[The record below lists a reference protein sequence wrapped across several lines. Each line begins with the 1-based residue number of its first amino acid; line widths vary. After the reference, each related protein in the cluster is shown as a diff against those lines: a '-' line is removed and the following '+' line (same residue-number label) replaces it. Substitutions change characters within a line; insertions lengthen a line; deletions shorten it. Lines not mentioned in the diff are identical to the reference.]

1 MTQVIHNVRDSW
13 SERELYRQPVC
24 VKCSQGIGQIVR
36 FLVKRNGV
44 FIPYGHDSAQSGDLL
59 VCPVCHIEIVQG
71 FSIILGKSVS
81 TQVLGSEYAIL
92 QDVYGELVQSG

>member
-1 MTQVIHNVRDSW
+1 
-13 SERELYRQPVC
+13 
-24 VKCSQGIGQIVR
+24 
-36 FLVKRNGV
+36 VKRNGV

-92 QDVYGELVQSG
+92 QDVHGELVQSG

>member
-1 MTQVIHNVRDSW
+1 MTQVIKSVRDSW
-13 SERELYRQPVC
+13 GERELYKQPVC

-81 TQVLGSEYAIL
+81 EQILDSEYAIL
-92 QDVYGELVQSG
+92 QDVHGELVQSD

>member
-13 SERELYRQPVC
+13 SERELCKQPVC

-71 FSIILGKSVS
+71 FSIVLGKSVS
-81 TQVLGSEYAIL
+81 AQVLGSEYAIL
-92 QDVYGELVQSG
+92 QDVHGELVQRG

>member
-13 SERELYRQPVC
+13 SERELCKQPVC
-24 VKCSQGIGQIVR
+24 VKCSKGIGQIVR

-81 TQVLGSEYAIL
+81 AQVLGSEYAIL
-92 QDVYGELVQSG
+92 

>member
-1 MTQVIHNVRDSW
+1 MTQVRQSVRDSW
-13 SERELYRQPVC
+13 GERELYKHPVC

-81 TQVLGSEYAIL
+81 EQVLDSEYAIF
-92 QDVYGELVQSG
+92 QDVHGELVQSD

>member
-13 SERELYRQPVC
+13 GERELSKQPVC

-36 FLVKRNGV
+36 FLVKQNGV
-44 FIPYGHDSAQSGDLL
+44 FIPHGPDSAQSGDLL

-71 FSIILGKSVS
+71 FSNFLGKSIS
-81 TQVLGSEYAIL
+81 AQVLDSEYAIL
-92 QDVYGELVQSG
+92 QDVHGELVQSG

>member
-1 MTQVIHNVRDSW
+1 MTQVIQNVRDSW
-13 SERELYRQPVC
+13 SERELYKQPVC

-81 TQVLGSEYAIL
+81 AQVLGSEYAIL
-92 QDVYGELVQSG
+92 QDVHGELVQSG

>member
-1 MTQVIHNVRDSW
+1 MTQVIQSVRDSW
-13 SERELYRQPVC
+13 GERELYKQPVC

-44 FIPYGHDSAQSGDLL
+44 FIPYGHNSAQSGDLL

-81 TQVLGSEYAIL
+81 AQVLDSEYAIL
-92 QDVYGELVQSG
+92 QDVHGKLVQSD

>member
-1 MTQVIHNVRDSW
+1 MTQVIPNVRDSW
-13 SERELYRQPVC
+13 SELELYKQPVC

-81 TQVLGSEYAIL
+81 AQVLGSEYAIL
-92 QDVYGELVQSG
+92 QDVHGELVQSG

>member
-1 MTQVIHNVRDSW
+1 MTQVIKSVRDSW
-13 SERELYRQPVC
+13 GERELYKQPVC

-81 TQVLGSEYAIL
+81 EQILDSEYAIL
-92 QDVYGELVQSG
+92 QDVHDELVQSD

>member
-1 MTQVIHNVRDSW
+1 MTQGIQCIQDSW
-13 SERELYRQPVC
+13 GEQELYKQPVC

-36 FLVKRNGV
+36 LLVKRNGV
-44 FIPYGHDSAQSGDLL
+44 FIPYGKDSAQSGDLL

-81 TQVLGSEYAIL
+81 EQVLDSEYAIL
-92 QDVYGELVQSG
+92 QDVHGELVQSG